1 MTNRKFGILA
11 SFFIALLISTVS
23 GEALNAQVS
32 MPPIKFQ
39 DRTLQNGMRILSAV
53 DHSSPTVAIQV
64 WYHVGSK
71 DDPPGR
77 SGFAHLF
84 EHIMFKATRNMKS
97 EMMDRLTEDV
107 GGFNNAFTNPDVTVY
122 FEVVPSNYLET
133 LLWAE
138 ADRLSGLTVD
148 EPNFKSER
156 SVVQEEY
163 RQSYLAPP
171 YGMLEYLIEQQS
183 FTSHPYKRPTIGS
196 IEDLDA
202 ASLENVR
209 AFHTTFY
216 RPDNATLIV
225 VGDFDPKQLDAWVDK
240 YLASIPKPTIVL
252 PRVTTKEPERTAERR
267 ITHYSANVPLP
278 AIAFTYLTPPE
289 RSPDSEPLQVAA
301 TILSQGESSRLYRSL
316 IYEQQVAQSAD
327 ATPDLREDASVFYF
341 NVVLASGKKPEEG
354 ERALLAEIK
363 KMQDAPVSPAELEKA
378 KNQLVTDELRQRETS
393 NGKALALGSAAVL
406 LNDPNRVNTDLAK
419 LQAVTAA
426 DVQRV
431 MKKYFT
437 ATNRLV
443 IYYLPESA
451 KTEKTTA
458 FVPSRPAAAAN
469 EQGLPTDIA
478 HQKQDTVVVSAKDQT
493 KLGLPKDSK
502 GKTISST
509 VGVEALIDEAGNV
522 IEAKAKSGSRP
533 LHTAAVEA
541 ARGAKFKPSIVD
553 GKPTKA
559 RGTIIYNFLDEKK
572 EVSNAR

>member
-11 SFFIALLISTVS
+11 AFFVALLVSTVFAE
-23 GEALNAQVS
+23 GVNAQVS

-71 DDPPGR
+71 DDPQGR

-84 EHIMFKATRNMKS
+84 EHIMFKATKNMKS

-183 FTSHPYKRPTIGS
+183 FTTHPYKRPTIGS

-202 ASLENVR
+202 ASLEDVR

-225 VGDFDPKQLDAWVDK
+225 VGDFEPKQLDAWVDK
-240 YLASIPKPTIVL
+240 YLASIPKPALPL
-252 PRVTTKEPERTAERR
+252 PRVTAKEPERTAERR
-267 ITHYSANVPLP
+267 ITHYATNVPLP

-289 RSPDSEPLQVAA
+289 RSADAEPLQVAA

-363 KMQDAPVSPAELEKA
+363 KMQDAAVTPGELEKA

-393 NGKALALGSAAVL
+393 NGRALALGSAAVL
-406 LNDPNRVNTDLAK
+406 LADPNRVNTDLAK
-419 LQAVTAA
+419 LQAVTAI

-437 ATNRLV
+437 AANRLV
-443 IYYLPESA
+443 IYYLPETS
-451 KTEKTTA
+451 KPNTTGSNMNHKNHG
-458 FVPSRPAAAAN
+458 P
-469 EQGLPTDIA
+469 D
-478 HQKQDTVVVSAKDQT
+478 KVSGQARGGQT
-493 KLGLPKDSK
+493 K
-502 GKTISST
+502 
-509 VGVEALIDEAGNV
+509 
-522 IEAKAKSGSRP
+522 
-533 LHTAAVEA
+533 
-541 ARGAKFKPSIVD
+541 
-553 GKPTKA
+553 
-559 RGTIIYNFLDEKK
+559 
-572 EVSNAR
+572 

>member
-1 MTNRKFGILA
+1 MKQRKLGVLLVIIAILVIL
-11 SFFIALLISTVS
+11 SALAVQAT
-23 GEALNAQVS
+23 AQVV
-32 MPPIKFQ
+32 MPKINFQ
-39 DRTLQNGMRILSAV
+39 EKTLANGMRVLSAV

-71 DDPPGR
+71 DDPAGR

-84 EHIMFKATRNMKS
+84 EHIMFKATKNMKS

-171 YGMLEYLIEQQS
+171 YGMLEYLIEERS
-183 FTSHPYKRPTIGS
+183 FTTHPYKRPTIGS

-209 AFHTTFY
+209 KFHETFY
-216 RPDNATLIV
+216 RPDNATLVV
-225 VGDFDPKQLDAWVDK
+225 VGDFDPKQLDAWVTK
-240 YLASIPKPTIVL
+240 YMAPIPKPSIPL
-252 PRVTTKEPERTAERR
+252 PRVDVKEPERTAERR
-267 ITHYSANVPLP
+267 ITQHAANVPLP
-278 AIAFTYLTPPE
+278 AIAITYLTPAE

-301 TILSQGESSRLYRSL
+301 TIMAQGESSRLYNAL
-316 IYEQQVAQSAD
+316 IYDQQVAQSAD
-327 ATPDLREDASVFYF
+327 ATADLREDASVFYF
-341 NVVLASGKKPEEG
+341 TVVLANEKKPEDG

-363 KMQDAPVSPAELEKA
+363 KMQDAPVSAAELEKA
-378 KNQLVTDELRQRETS
+378 KNQLVTDELQQRETS
-393 NGKALALGSAAVL
+393 NGKALALGSSAVL
-406 LNDPNRVNTDLAK
+406 LGEPNRVNTDLAK

-437 ATNRLV
+437 ANNRLV
-443 IYYLPESA
+443 IYYLPEAA
-451 KTEKTTA
+451 KRTTGVTA
-458 FVPSRPAAAAN
+458 GG
-469 EQGLPTDIA
+469 QG
-478 HQKQDTVVVSAKDQT
+478 K
-493 KLGLPKDSK
+493 
-502 GKTISST
+502 
-509 VGVEALIDEAGNV
+509 
-522 IEAKAKSGSRP
+522 
-533 LHTAAVEA
+533 
-541 ARGAKFKPSIVD
+541 
-553 GKPTKA
+553 
-559 RGTIIYNFLDEKK
+559 
-572 EVSNAR
+572 

>member
-1 MTNRKFGILA
+1 MTQRNSG
-11 SFFIALLISTVS
+11 ALLTLVILLLLSPVFTSNST
-23 GEALNAQVS
+23 GQVT
-32 MPPIKFQ
+32 MPRIKFRE
-39 DRTLQNGMRILSAV
+39 RTLPNGMRVLSAV
-53 DHSSPTVAIQV
+53 ENSSPTVAIQV

-71 DDPPGR
+71 DDPEGR

-122 FEVVPSNYLET
+122 YEVVPSNYLET

-156 SVVQEEY
+156 SVVQEEF

-183 FTSHPYKRPTIGS
+183 FTTHPYKRPTIGS

-209 AFHTTFY
+209 AFHSTFY
-216 RPDNATLIV
+216 RPDNATLVV
-225 VGDFDPKQLDAWVDK
+225 VGDFDPKQLDTWVDK
-240 YLASIPKPTIVL
+240 YFGAIPKPTIPL
-252 PRVTTKEPERTAERR
+252 PRVTTREPERAAERR

-289 RSPDSEPLQVAA
+289 KNPDAEPLRVAA
-301 TILSQGESSRLYRSL
+301 TILAQGESSRLYRSL
-316 IYEQQVAQSAD
+316 IYDQQVAQSAD
-327 ATPDLREDASVFYF
+327 ATPDLREDAGVFYF

-354 ERALLAEIK
+354 ERALLTEIK
-363 KMQDAPVSPAELEKA
+363 KIQDAPVSMGELDKA
-378 KNQLVTDELRQRETS
+378 KNQLVTNELRQRETS
-393 NGKALALGSAAVL
+393 NGKALALGSSAVL
-406 LNDPNRVNTDLAK
+406 LGDPNRVNTDLEK

-437 ATNRLV
+437 SANRLV

-451 KTEKTTA
+451 KNQ
-458 FVPSRPAAAAN
+458 SPAIGKKKQEHAALSA
-469 EQGLPTDIA
+469 QARAG
-478 HQKQDTVVVSAKDQT
+478 SAKKEQ
-493 KLGLPKDSK
+493 K
-502 GKTISST
+502 G
-509 VGVEALIDEAGNV
+509 GG
-522 IEAKAKSGSRP
+522 SG
-533 LHTAAVEA
+533 
-541 ARGAKFKPSIVD
+541 K
-553 GKPTKA
+553 
-559 RGTIIYNFLDEKK
+559 
-572 EVSNAR
+572 